1 MRMPHLRILKRRGEN
16 MKKWL
21 RYTGYAVVSTMMFWI
36 YQIYTTD
43 KSDLGV
49 LKMLVLI
56 AVSVGIIIL
65 GRNNDDSELSD
76 ISR

>member
-1 MRMPHLRILKRRGEN
+1 MN
-16 MKKWL
+16 KWL
-21 RYTGYAVVSTMMFWI
+21 RYTGYAVVSAMMFWI

-65 GRNNDDSELSD
+65 GRNNDESELSD

>member
-1 MRMPHLRILKRRGEN
+1 

-21 RYTGYAVVSTMMFWI
+21 RYTGYAVVSAMMFWI

-43 KSDLGV
+43 KSDLGI

-65 GRNNDDSELSD
+65 GRNNDDSEPSD

>member
-1 MRMPHLRILKRRGEN
+1 MN
-16 MKKWL
+16 KWL
-21 RYTGYAVVSTMMFWI
+21 RYTGYAVVSAMMFWI

-65 GRNNDDSELSD
+65 SRNNDESELSD